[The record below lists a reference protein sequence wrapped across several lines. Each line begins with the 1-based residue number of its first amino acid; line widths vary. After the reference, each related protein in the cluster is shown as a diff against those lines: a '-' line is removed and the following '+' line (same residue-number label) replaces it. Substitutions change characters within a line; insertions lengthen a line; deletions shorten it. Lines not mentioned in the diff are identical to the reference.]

1 MKIRFTPE
9 SALEL
14 DEAVKWY
21 ENELTGLGKRFVVIF
36 DETLLRAVR
45 YPYFNSEIHPGFY
58 RALMKKF
65 PYGIIYS
72 IENGDLIVY
81 AVAHLHRAPFY
92 WLK

>member
-21 ENELTGLGKRFVVIF
+21 DNESKGLGKIFVSIF
-36 DETLLRAVR
+36 DETLLRTVR
-45 YPYFNSEIHPGFY
+45 YPYFNTEIHPGFY

-72 IENGDLIVY
+72 IEGGDLLVY